1 MFPFIFIH
9 LIIDSARSISVAKVA
24 ESFETVGKRWG
35 KGGEKVGKSGEN
47 EKNQRKLGEFF
58 AFCANRASAARRLAE
73 AKKTQPLIIKANKG
87 FLCGKLCGKAVFLS

>member
-35 KGGEKVGKSGEN
+35 KGGEKAGRTKKINASLAN
-47 EKNQRKLGEFF
+47 FSHF
-58 AFCANRASAARRLAE
+58 ARIAPARRGDSAE

-87 FLCGKLCGKAVFLS
+87 FLCGKLCGKAIF